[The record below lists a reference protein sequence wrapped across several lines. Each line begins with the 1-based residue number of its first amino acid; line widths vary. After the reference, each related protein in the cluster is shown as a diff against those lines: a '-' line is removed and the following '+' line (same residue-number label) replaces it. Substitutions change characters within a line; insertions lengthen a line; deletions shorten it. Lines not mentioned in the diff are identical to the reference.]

1 MKAPGCACR
10 TVTWQPAGCLRWM
23 RSARTSHPTLPIP
36 SLGTYITDDVLKR
49 HSEMAMAAH
58 TTTPGHSRPRR
69 LWLTSMPCPEFP
81 VSILQRAVKLT
92 NEPPKVTHSNCSV
105 GVVPL
110 QLCFGFSHH
119 LCHLR
124 CFRECAPTLLG
135 PTRPSAPT
143 GSTPVSTAR
152 SLSACCLGCA
162 FCMPG
167 TIQCVCQPVAGKAPD
182 PSWLAPLQRARAAPV
197 WATVLEHS
205 VPVQH

>member
-36 SLGTYITDDVLKR
+36 SLGAYITDDVLKR
-49 HSEMAMAAH
+49 PSEMAVAAH
-58 TTTPGHSRPRR
+58 TTTPGRSRPRR

-119 LCHLR
+119 LLSLALLQGVRANLVGTYSSFSADWFDACVNREEFKRLLFGL
-124 CFRECAPTLLG
+124 CFLHARYNTMCVP
-135 PTRPSAPT
+135 
-143 GSTPVSTAR
+143 AR
-152 SLSACCLGCA
+152 SRHH
-162 FCMPG
+162 
-167 TIQCVCQPVAGKAPD
+167 T
-182 PSWLAPLQRARAAPV
+182 
-197 WATVLEHS
+197 
-205 VPVQH
+205 